1 MKKSFPTVRFEVFVL
16 PLLMLGTSTLSGCG
30 DGQRPTYRA
39 GGSVTLADGT
49 PLAGGVVEFQ
59 SRDDQLA
66 PTARATIQADG
77 SYQLSTFKKGDG
89 AFEGEHGVIVFPPP
103 PKRFRGWEH
112 DMLQQRSAPQS
123 STLQMDPRYQR
134 YESSGLSFSV
144 TRDAS
149 KNQFHIRIEPPDSQA
164 ESP

>member
-1 MKKSFPTVRFEVFVL
+1 MKSFPTVRFEVSA
-16 PLLMLGTSTLSGCG
+16 LLMLLFGTLFLSGCG
-30 DGQRPTYRA
+30 DGKRPTYPA

-77 SYQLSTFKKGDG
+77 TFQLSTFKEGDG

-103 PKRFRGWEH
+103 PKRIRAWEH
-112 DMLQQRSAPQS
+112 DMLQQRSAPEVP
-123 STLQMDPRYQR
+123 TLQFDPRYQR
-134 YESSGLSFSV
+134 YESSGLSYSV
-144 TRDAS
+144 TRNAS
-149 KNQFHIRIEPPDSQA
+149 MNQFHIRIGPPGSQTKG
-164 ESP
+164 S